1 VSADLGGEAS
11 TDIKEIAA
19 GVDPRGMSTDQLA
32 GGGRGGAP
40 RPGWPRVRWR
50 WPTGIRNGGL
60 LLVLVAAAALMALVD
75 QPVGPDQGRRP
86 PGSVQHLPP
95 PVGIAQ
101 DPPAGAQ
108 PPPSAGELAT
118 GERPAAA
125 ARAHPRRAH
134 PRPDGP
140 GSASGRAVSA
150 LTPSGGPAGSG
161 GSASGSGG
169 SGGTGPGGTAPPS
182 PPPVTTAPVQASASV
197 RARVPSVRAGVTPP
211 TVAGRRPRT
220 VEAATPEV
228 SVDLPLSVPPVTLLG
243 G

>member
-1 VSADLGGEAS
+1 VCRQIRSERQAPG
-11 TDIKEIAA
+11 IKEIAA
-19 GVDPRGMSTDQLA
+19 GVDPRGMSTERLA
-32 GGGRGGAP
+32 GGGRGGAR
-40 RPGWPRVRWR
+40 RPGWPRAR
-50 WPTGIRNGGL
+50 WPRPAGIRNGGL
-60 LLVLVAAAALMALVD
+60 MLALVAAAALMALVD
-75 QPVGPDQGRRP
+75 QPVGPGQGRRL
-86 PGSVQHLPP
+86 PGTSQHLPP

-108 PPPSAGELAT
+108 PPPSAGALAG

-140 GSASGRAVSA
+140 GSASGRAESA
-150 LTPSGGPAGSG
+150 LTPSGGGAGAG
-161 GSASGSGG
+161 GSG
-169 SGGTGPGGTAPPS
+169 SGGTGSGGTAPPS

-197 RARVPSVRAGVTPP
+197 RARVPSVRARVTPP
-211 TVAGRRPRT
+211 TVAGRQPGA